1 MSCILNVNREK
12 IIVTMGNFF
21 EAEITQLTV
30 WQLTVCVFLLNGYV
44 LFDLC
49 FCYIES

>member
-1 MSCILNVNREK
+1 MSCILNVDREK

-30 WQLTVCVFLLNGYV
+30 
-44 LFDLC
+44 
-49 FCYIES
+49 

>member
-12 IIVTMGNFF
+12 FIVTMGNFF
-21 EAEITQLTV
+21 EAEIT
-30 WQLTVCVFLLNGYV
+30 QLTVCVFLLNGYV

>member
-30 WQLTVCVFLLNGYV
+30 CASVFLLNGYV

>member
-1 MSCILNVNREK
+1 MSCILNVKREK

-30 WQLTVCVFLLNGYV
+30 
-44 LFDLC
+44 
-49 FCYIES
+49 